1 MQTTR
6 LLPLPTVIRP
16 GRQTCKPAKNEARHM
31 STANLN
37 ISAIERRMFKD
48 TEAASYKGGCGK
60 RNSRDRWIFRAT
72 AA

>member
-1 MQTTR
+1 
-6 LLPLPTVIRP
+6 
-16 GRQTCKPAKNEARHM
+16 M